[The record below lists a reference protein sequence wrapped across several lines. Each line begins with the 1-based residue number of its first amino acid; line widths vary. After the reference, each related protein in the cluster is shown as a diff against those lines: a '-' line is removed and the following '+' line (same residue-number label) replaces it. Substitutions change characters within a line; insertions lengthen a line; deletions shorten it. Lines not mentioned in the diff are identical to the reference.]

1 MHNEM
6 QSVPIAPRTEIL
18 KCIERLLMI
27 AERYIIAVEENN
39 SVMVRAN
46 VPHFMSYK
54 SESFVLT
61 VTCDNRQNLD
71 LFVCSNETLAG
82 LKARISNS
90 FSIPSY
96 NLQIYYNEKLLNQSN
111 DLKLLHTLNIDG
123 MSGLNVKVSS
133 STYTSSSSQQT
144 PVKNNDS
151 TNMSSFS
158 MLRIDPE
165 QERALPGV
173 LIANNSSAF
182 DMLNRLE
189 DFDVANIKIR
199 VRNIL
204 KLIPT
209 NPRLLNAFDSIIGK
223 KKIITN
229 LQCIEN
235 Y

>member
-1 MHNEM
+1 VSMHNEM

-39 SVMVRAN
+39 SVMVRAH

-61 VTCDNRQNLD
+61 VTCDSRQNLD

-96 NLQIYYNEKLLNQSN
+96 NLQIYYNDKLLNQSN

-123 MSGLNVKVSS
+123 MSVLNVKVSS
-133 STYTSSSSQQT
+133 STYTSSSSSSQQT
-144 PVKNNDS
+144 PVKNSDS

-189 DFDVANIKIR
+189 DFDVSNIKIR

-223 KKIITN
+223 TKN
-229 LQCIEN
+229 
-235 Y
+235 

>member
-39 SVMVRAN
+39 SVMVRAH

-61 VTCDNRQNLD
+61 VTCDSRQNLD

-96 NLQIYYNEKLLNQSN
+96 NLQIYYNDKLLNQSN

-123 MSGLNVKVSS
+123 MSVLNVKVSS
-133 STYTSSSSQQT
+133 STYTSSSSSSQQT
-144 PVKNNDS
+144 PVKNSDS

-189 DFDVANIKIR
+189 DFDVSNIKIR

-223 KKIITN
+223 TKN
-229 LQCIEN
+229 
-235 Y
+235 